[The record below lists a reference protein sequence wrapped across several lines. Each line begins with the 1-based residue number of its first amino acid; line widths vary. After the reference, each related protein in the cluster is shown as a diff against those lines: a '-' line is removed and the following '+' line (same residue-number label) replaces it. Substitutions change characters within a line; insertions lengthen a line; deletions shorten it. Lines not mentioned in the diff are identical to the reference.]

1 MLILNWRMVELRNV
15 KVFPPA
21 EIIDYGDEPLKMGS
35 DGENAGLIGG
45 VTSALEIQRNGEWFP
60 KYMKK

>member
-1 MLILNWRMVELRNV
+1 MVELRNV

-45 VTSALEIQRNGEWFP
+45 VTSALEIPQNGE
-60 KYMKK
+60 